1 MSIKDNIVTGR
12 LPTSAASN
20 ILKGYAAPG
29 NARVVELLQDAGMM
43 VAGKTNMDEFGM
55 GSHTMNSAFG
65 PAKNGKG
72 PAAISVGGSSGGAAL
87 SVAAN
92 ACDYAIGTDTG
103 GSVRLPAAY
112 LNLVGFKPSYGRISR
127 NGVIPYANSLDTVGI
142 IAKGCLDVLL
152 LFITLDEPDA
162 NDPTCLTLASRKR
175 IQDMKTRRRKLG
187 DDKPLRMIV
196 RSDYRHQ
203 FRINHYQTESRKH
216 NMSIFSRRAPAR
228 RRVGVPQEYNVAEM
242 LPAVRD
248 AWNRALVTLEQQ
260 GHEVVPVTL
269 PATQQALS
277 AYYVLAPAEASSNLA
292 KYDGIRY
299 GEARDELLDPEE
311 GVLYSEH
318 RGVHFGH
325 EVKRR
330 ILLGSYTLSAG
341 ARDNY
346 FIQAQKVRRL
356 VQRDFNMVFRMPHPL
371 LDEVEFVSNGVDYI
385 VCPTAPTF
393 PPSFEALLKASP
405 VESYV
410 NDIFTVPASL
420 AGLPAISIPA
430 PADPDTLKTTPEKA
444 VGIQVIG
451 QYGDDVGVIQFARH
465 MLALTQGVEHRDH
478 LVPSY
483 PSRRDEVHWK

>member
-20 ILKGYAAPG
+20 VLSGYAAPG

-43 VAGKTNMDEFGM
+43 VVGKTNMDEFGM
-55 GSHTMNSAFG
+55 GSHTTNSAFG
-65 PAKNGKG
+65 PVKNGLG
-72 PAAISVGGSSGGAAL
+72 SAAISVGGSSGGAAL
-87 SVAAN
+87 SVADN
-92 ACDYAIGTDTG
+92 SCDYAIGTDTG

-112 LNLVGFKPSYGRISR
+112 LSLVGFKPSYGRISR

-142 IAKGCLDVLL
+142 IAKTCLDVLL
-152 LFITLDEPDA
+152 LFTTLDEPDA
-162 NDPTCLTLASRKR
+162 NDPTCLDSASRRR
-175 IQDMKTRRRKLG
+175 IQDVKNQRRHLG
-187 DDKPLRMIV
+187 DHKRPLRMIV
-196 RSDYRHQ
+196 RSNNPGQLRDSG
-203 FRINHYQTESRKH
+203 FVTERRKH
-216 NMSIFSRRAPAR
+216 DMSVFSRRAPTR

-242 LPAVRD
+242 LPGVRD
-248 AWNRALVTLEQQ
+248 AWNRALTILEQQ
-260 GHEVVPVTL
+260 GHEVVPITL
-269 PATQQALS
+269 PATRQALS

-299 GEARDELLDPEE
+299 GEARADSVEPEQD
-311 GVLYSEH
+311 VLYSEH
-318 RGVHFGH
+318 RGALFGE

-341 ARDNY
+341 AMNNY
-346 FIQAQKVRRL
+346 FMQAQKVRRL
-356 VQRDFNMVFRMPHPL
+356 VQRDFNLVFRMPHPL
-371 LDEVEFVSNGVDYI
+371 LDEVEFVRNGVDYI
-385 VCPTAPTF
+385 VCPTAPTYPHNF
-393 PPSFEALLKASP
+393 QALQRASP

-430 PADPDTLKTTPEKA
+430 PADPDTLNTPPEKA

-465 MLALTQGVEHRDH
+465 MLELPQGVKDREH
-478 LVPSY
+478 LVERKMPSN
-483 PSRRDEVHWK
+483 DVG